1 MPALIAAHPKGKWL
15 ILKHL
20 PPGRRPDKWQA
31 ADYLLAIDQL
41 AVLHDRFWGLAQDL
55 SIYPWLEY
63 PLQSGL
69 SIYVKAAKADAQHL
83 QEPVSKVLAQDT
95 DISAITNQIIDHLQ
109 GIVSDLRA
117 LPATLLHGDY
127 WPGNIHIHPNS
138 GLTVFDWEDAAIGP
152 AVLDLLS
159 FIQGSTWQFGKL
171 PLPPGEIIAHYRSR
185 LAQTGSHVFKD
196 DDWAQMWDNALMWT
210 FVTGWINIL
219 SRVPDALLTTRLA
232 ALEAVLFQPLKA
244 AVERRLK

>member
-1 MPALIAAHPKGKWL
+1 
-15 ILKHL
+15 
-20 PPGRRPDKWQA
+20 
-31 ADYLLAIDQL
+31 
-41 AVLHDRFWGLAQDL
+41 VLHDRFWGLAQDL
-55 SIYPWLEY
+55 AIYPWLDY

-69 SIYVKAAKADAQHL
+69 TIYVKAAKADAQHL
-83 QEPVSKVLAQDT
+83 SEPVSKVLAQDT
-95 DISAITNQIIDHLQ
+95 DISALTNQIIKHLEV
-109 GIVSDLRA
+109 IVNEMRT

-138 GLTVFDWEDAAIGP
+138 GITVFDWEDAAIGP

-159 FIQGSTWQFGKL
+159 FIQGSTWHFGQL
-171 PLPPGEIIAHYRSR
+171 PIAPEEIIAHYRNR

-232 ALEAVLFQPLKA
+232 ALEEVLFQPLKA
-244 AVERRLK
+244 AVERRLT